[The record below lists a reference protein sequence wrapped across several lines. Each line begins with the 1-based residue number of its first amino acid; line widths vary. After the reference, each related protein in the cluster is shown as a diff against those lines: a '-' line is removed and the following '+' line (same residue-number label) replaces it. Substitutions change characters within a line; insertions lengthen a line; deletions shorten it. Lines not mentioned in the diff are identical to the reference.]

1 MANTDDSEKEIG
13 RVQHEGGIRRDV
25 ATIGANVGHERS
37 KRLPADLTRARL
49 DAASKTM
56 ISPRI
61 SELVF
66 EITEEPEGG
75 YSAECLTESIF
86 TQGDTWEELRA
97 NVKEAVEAY
106 FFDGPKP
113 QSIRLHFVRDEVLSL
128 G

>member
-1 MANTDDSEKEIG
+1 
-13 RVQHEGGIRRDV
+13 
-25 ATIGANVGHERS
+25 
-37 KRLPADLTRARL
+37 
-49 DAASKTM
+49 M

-97 NVKEAVEAY
+97 NVREAVEAY
-106 FFDGPKP
+106 FFDGLKP
-113 QSIRLHFVRDEVLSL
+113 QSIRLRFVRDEVLSL